1 LPDPA
6 DGIGMVW
13 ILIIAFALATLASGA
28 AIAYV
33 AGATAVLSF
42 FAVDAG
48 RYLAILPQRVLSQL
62 DVFTF
67 LAMPLFILAG
77 ELISRG
83 GITRALIDF
92 SMLVVG
98 RLKGGLGH
106 VNVATSIFM
115 AGISGSAVA
124 DAVATTSALVPEME
138 RRGYER
144 TYAAALTAA
153 SSVIGPIIPPSLV
166 MIFYGAL
173 MNVSVASL
181 FAGGILPGLCVAAGL
196 FTYNAWAAH
205 RHDHPGGLASD
216 MPPLLPTLIR
226 AGPALLV
233 PIIVI
238 AGIVFGVVTPTEAA
252 ALTVLVA
259 LAVSLFYALLDP
271 DTSFSRALSI
281 TMRNANA
288 ALERTAILTG
298 AIFVILFAAAI
309 FGYLIAIQDVPQM
322 IRDLVA
328 SAGLTGV
335 QYLILVMAILVLAGM
350 VMDAM
355 MALVLLV
362 PLLVPAAIAGG
373 ADPVHVGV
381 LVCLNLTLGLISP
394 PFGGC
399 LMVVSAT
406 SGVKYLTLARAIIPM
421 FVIEVVILLVL
432 VLFPD
437 ITLFLPRMSGLV
449 P

>member
-1 LPDPA
+1 MA
-6 DGIGMVW
+6 WV
-13 ILIIAFALATLASGA
+13 LIIIFALATLASGA

-33 AGATAVLSF
+33 TGATAVLSF

-83 GITRALIDF
+83 GITKALIDF

-124 DAVATTSALVPEME
+124 DEVATTSALVPEME
-138 RRGYER
+138 RRGYSR

-153 SSVIGPIIPPSLV
+153 SSVIGPIIPPSIV

-173 MNVSVASL
+173 MNVSVAAL
-181 FAGGILPGLCVAAGL
+181 FAGGLLPGLCVAAGL
-196 FTYNAWAAH
+196 FAYNGWAAH
-205 RHDHPGGLASD
+205 RYGHPGGADSD
-216 MPPLLPTLIR
+216 MPPLLPTLVR

-259 LAVSLFYALLDP
+259 LCVSLFYALLEP
-271 DTSFSRALSI
+271 DATLAKALAQIARS
-281 TMRNANA
+281 ANA
-288 ALERTAILTG
+288 ALERAVILTG

-309 FGYLIAIQDVPQM
+309 FGYLVAIQDLPQA
-322 IRDLVA
+322 ITALVA

-335 QYLILVMAILVLAGM
+335 QYLILVMATLVLAGM
-350 VMDAM
+350 VMDSM

-362 PLLVPAAIAGG
+362 PLLVPAAIHGG

-399 LMVVSAT
+399 LMVVSTT
-406 SGVKYLTLARAIIPM
+406 SGVKYLTLARAITPM
-421 FVIEVVILLVL
+421 FVIEVAILLIL
-432 VLFPD
+432 VLIPQ
-437 ITLFLPRMSGLV
+437 ITLFLPRLSGLV

>member
-1 LPDPA
+1 MAWVVVTLF
-6 DGIGMVW
+6 
-13 ILIIAFALATLASGA
+13 AFATLAGGA

-33 AGATAVLSF
+33 TGATAVLSF
-42 FAVDAG
+42 FAADSG

-77 ELISRG
+77 ELVSRG
-83 GITRALIDF
+83 GITKALIDF
-92 SMLVVG
+92 SMLIVG

-124 DAVATTSALVPEME
+124 DAVATTSALVPEMK
-138 RRGYER
+138 RRGYGA

-153 SSVIGPIIPPSLV
+153 SSVIGPIIPPSIV

-173 MNVSVASL
+173 MNVSVAAL

-196 FTYNAWAAH
+196 FAYNGWAAH
-205 RHDHPGGLASD
+205 RYDHPGGADSD
-216 MPPLLPTLIR
+216 MPPLLPTLVR

-233 PIIVI
+233 PVVVI

-259 LAVSLFYALLDP
+259 LAVSLFYALLEP
-271 DTSFSRALSI
+271 GATWSEALAR
-281 TMRNANA
+281 TVKNANA
-288 ALERTAILTG
+288 ALERATILTG

-309 FGYLIAIQDVPQM
+309 FGYLVAIQDLPQA
-322 IRDLVA
+322 INGLVA
-328 SAGLTGV
+328 SAGLGGT
-335 QYLILVMAILVLAGM
+335 QYLILVMAVLILAGM

-362 PLLVPAAIAGG
+362 PLLVPAAINGG

-421 FVIEVVILLVL
+421 FVIEVAILLIL

-437 ITLFLPRMSGLV
+437 ITLLLPRMSGLV